1 MNISI
6 MKTFNY
12 PFPTGAEETQHVKAT
27 QPQDTSTT
35 TRLRPLLVARFY
47 PELQPG
53 FGHDDSLGAK
63 DSYASVPALDDS
75 TNLTG
80 DEQISDALYA
90 PNPPSSLGSTHQ
102 QQPRQKKSSTNLKK
116 LLNKPKKMMEVS
128 LILHHHGERIN
139 TESLPLSTFHP
150 LACPTYAT
158 SFHFHSIRH
167 PQCTLLLHAS
177 TTSPSLLPHIPGDD
191 GHGGRRDGP

>member
-1 MNISI
+1 MNVCI

-12 PFPTGAEETQHVKAT
+12 FFPTGAEETQQVKAT
-27 QPQDTSTT
+27 QPQDTSST

-53 FGHDDSLGAK
+53 YGHDDSLGAK
-63 DSYASVPALDDS
+63 DSYASVPAPDDS

-102 QQPRQKKSSTNLKK
+102 QQPALLRPRQKKSSTNLKK

-128 LILHHHGERIN
+128 LILHYHGE
-139 TESLPLSTFHP
+139 
-150 LACPTYAT
+150 
-158 SFHFHSIRH
+158 
-167 PQCTLLLHAS
+167 
-177 TTSPSLLPHIPGDD
+177 
-191 GHGGRRDGP
+191 